1 MYRHASRP
9 LLGLG
14 RPSLAVMSRQQA
26 RTYAKKDRPNA
37 NRAALRA
44 NQRVNDTAAT
54 AQSGNMMKQQK
65 EAIEQ
70 ATTRYA
76 GSLFP
81 GMHLHPRP
89 PLPRPRAPSAFLS
102 YQYTRIKSF
111 ASDFLSTFV
120 LRFQSRP
127 SFFKKPRADLYRA
140 RARAA
145 GTALHA
151 RLGHA
156 LAAGD
161 REALRAICTPA
172 LYETL
177 GATLDKRSRHER
189 TTWDVVATH
198 RTWLAAHRVGV
209 LPPPLPKDTMIQ
221 QAVVAV
227 DSTQRLDRVD
237 VRTGL
242 SIPGAAR
249 VQRRTEYLA
258 ITRRWN
264 GSTYVAGDWKV
275 IGNAS
280 ETTSESWAQEQAR
293 IAAMEAENADKKL
306 REAGIQ

>member
-14 RPSLAVMSRQQA
+14 RPSLAVMSRQQV
-26 RTYAKKDRPNA
+26 RTYAKKERPNA

-44 NQRVNDTAAT
+44 NQRVSDTAAA

-81 GMHLHPRP
+81 GTFIPV
-89 PLPRPRAPSAFLS
+89 PLSRAPRAPSAFLG

-280 ETTSESWAQEQAR
+280 ETTPESWAQEQAR

>member
-1 MYRHASRP
+1 MYRQASRP

-14 RPSLAVMSRQQA
+14 RPALAPISRQQA
-26 RTYAKKDRPNA
+26 RTYAKKERPNA
-37 NRAALRA
+37 NRAAFRS
-44 NQRVNDTAAT
+44 NQRVSDAA
-54 AQSGNMMKQQK
+54 ASSQAGNMMKQQK
-65 EAIEQ
+65 QAIEE

-81 GMHLHPRP
+81 GTFV
-89 PLPRPRAPSAFLS
+89 PLSLARTPRAPSAFLG
-102 YQYTRIKSF
+102 YQYARIRAF

-127 SFFKKPRADLYRA
+127 SFFKKPRADLYRS

-151 RLGHA
+151 RLGQA

-161 REALRAICTPA
+161 RNTLRAICTPA

-177 GATLDKRSRHER
+177 GAALDRRARNER
-189 TTWDVVATH
+189 TTWEVVTMH
-198 RTWLAAHRVGV
+198 STWLAAHRVGV

-249 VQRRTEYLA
+249 VQRRVEYLA
-258 ITRRWN
+258 IARRWN
-264 GSTYVAGDWKV
+264 GATYVAGDWKV
-275 IGNAS
+275 IGNAT
-280 ETTSESWAQEQAR
+280 ETTPESWAHEQAKM
-293 IAAMEAENADKKL
+293 AAMEAENADKKL
-306 REAGIQ
+306 REAGLQ

>member
-81 GMHLHPRP
+81 G
-89 PLPRPRAPSAFLS
+89 
-102 YQYTRIKSF
+102 
-111 ASDFLSTFV
+111 TFI
-120 LRFQSRP
+120 P
-127 SFFKKPRADLYRA
+127 
-140 RARAA
+140 
-145 GTALHA
+145 
-151 RLGHA
+151 
-156 LAAGD
+156 
-161 REALRAICTPA
+161 
-172 LYETL
+172 
-177 GATLDKRSRHER
+177 
-189 TTWDVVATH
+189 
-198 RTWLAAHRVGV
+198 
-209 LPPPLPKDTMIQ
+209 DTMIQ

>member
-26 RTYAKKDRPNA
+26 RTYAKKERPNA

-81 GMHLHPRP
+81 GTFIPV
-89 PLPRPRAPSAFLS
+89 PLSRAPRAPSAFLS

-280 ETTSESWAQEQAR
+280 ETTPESWAQEQAR